1 MTTPQPTTH
10 RRHDDD
16 CEVSTVRIFIDKERI
31 RAPQQALTGAE
42 IRELTDPPIGDD
54 RDLWLDVPDALDE
67 LVEDQAEI
75 EIRKGLRFFTVSRHI
90 NPGQ

>member
-1 MTTPQPTTH
+1 MTTPQTATQ
-10 RRHDDD
+10 RRHDED
-16 CEVSTVRIFIDKERI
+16 CDTEAVRIFIDKERI
-31 RAPQQALTGAE
+31 RAPKQALTGAE
-42 IRELTDPPIGDD
+42 IRKLTDPPIGDD

-67 LVEDQAEI
+67 LVDDGEEI